1 MPFRSLE
8 SDNFKKIM
16 QDHILNTI
24 EYLFNEHQEFGV
36 ACEIKYVKFN
46 PELPHDIQNAL
57 PEITL
62 FMLANYSF
70 ESASIDDQFLSFEA
84 GFGHQNIGAVVHIP
98 LLSIKQLFVGEYPVL
113 INITSPKREKKQE
126 KIKEIDSMSA
136 LLNNPE
142 NAKLLKKKKS

>member
-36 ACEIKYVKFN
+36 ACEIEYVKFN

-70 ESASIDDQFLSFEA
+70 ESASIDMTNFS
-84 GFGHQNIGAVVHIP
+84 
-98 LLSIKQLFVGEYPVL
+98 
-113 INITSPKREKKQE
+113 
-126 KIKEIDSMSA
+126 
-136 LLNNPE
+136 
-142 NAKLLKKKKS
+142 LLKQDLVIKILVLWYIYPCFPSNNCL